1 LVVRVCYASLTHFS
15 WEMCSLNYAGGTSCW
30 KLCHLNDEGV
40 NQCAG
45 LTEKEWKEINI
56 LRDENQADI
65 RE

>member
-1 LVVRVCYASLTHFS
+1 M
-15 WEMCSLNYAGGTSCW
+15 EMCSLNYAGGTSYW

-40 NQCAG
+40 NSCAG

-56 LRDENQADI
+56 LRDENEADI